1 MSTDQQ
7 RHPLAAAEAVAHELR
22 GLRAPFCDRIEV
34 GGSIRRRR
42 STVGDIE
49 LLAIP
54 RMDAQRDMF
63 GGVAGETD
71 QLDQAVRELMADAV
85 LARRRRADG
94 ALSGYGRS
102 NKLLLRIPSGI
113 AVDLFSTTAAN
124 WGMSMAIRTG
134 PADFVVRMMT
144 RFRSLGMRGHASR
157 GVTGAD
163 GADIDCPTEG
173 RVFDLLDWPWA
184 PPERRR

>member
-1 MSTDQQ
+1 MSNKQR
-7 RHPLAAAEAVAHELR
+7 RHPLAAAGAVAHELR
-22 GLRAPFCDRIEV
+22 GLLAPFCDRIEV

-54 RMDAQRDMF
+54 PMDGQRDMF
-63 GGVAGETD
+63 GGVAGEND
-71 QLDQAVRELMADAV
+71 QLDQAVRQLMADGV
-85 LARRRRADG
+85 LAKRRRADG
-94 ALSGYGRS
+94 ALSGYGPA
-102 NKLLLRIPSGI
+102 NKLLLHVPSGI
-113 AVDLFSTTAAN
+113 SVDLFSTTAAN

-157 GVTGAD
+157 GVTGTD
-163 GADIDCPTEG
+163 GAEIDCPNEG
-173 RVFDLLDWPWA
+173 RVFDLLDWPWV